1 MPEISGFPDKKSVG
15 QTRRRSM
22 VSFELS
28 EEQKMVVDTVK
39 KFALKELR
47 PIARVSD
54 ESGKIPEALNDK
66 AWGLGLVPNLVP
78 EAYGGYGVGHSAV
91 TGVLVAEEMAY
102 GDLSMAIQILSPAL
116 IVVPLLMFGSE
127 AQKEELLPLYCGG
140 KFRPSTAGFLEPR
153 FDFDLS
159 TLQARA
165 VKSGGGYLLSGQ
177 KCYVPL
183 AAQAQTLLIYARL
196 GERVEGFLVP
206 QGTTGLSIGDRERNM
221 GINALPTYEV
231 VLDGCWVSAEN
242 RLGGEEGG
250 VVEKLLSYHRVACA
264 AMAVGVA
271 KGAFEYARDYAKERM
286 AFGEPIASRQAIA
299 FMLAEMA
306 VEVEATRLLAWEA
319 AWRLDQQKE
328 ATREAYLAKM
338 YAADMV
344 LKVTDGAV
352 QTLGGHGYIRE
363 HPVELWLRNGR
374 GFYSFETLAIA

>member
-1 MPEISGFPDKKSVG
+1 
-15 QTRRRSM
+15 M

-127 AQKEELLPLYCGG
+127 AQKEELLPLYCGE

-165 VKSGGGYLLSGQ
+165 VKSGGGYLLNGQ

-183 AAQAQTLLIYARL
+183 AAQAETLLIYVRL
-196 GERVEGFLVP
+196 GEGVEGFLVP
-206 QGTTGLSIGDRERNM
+206 QGTAGLSIGDRERNM

-231 VLDGCWVSAEN
+231 VLDGCWVSAES

-319 AWRLDQQKE
+319 AWRLDQEKE